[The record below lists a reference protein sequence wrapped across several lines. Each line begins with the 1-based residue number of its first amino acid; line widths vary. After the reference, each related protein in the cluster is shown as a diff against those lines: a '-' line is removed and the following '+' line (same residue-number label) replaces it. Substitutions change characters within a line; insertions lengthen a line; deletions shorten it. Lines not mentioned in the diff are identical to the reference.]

1 MTMNG
6 YNKIDYAVNI
16 VEAYRHAKGLSGEE
30 VAKLFGDAGVFK
42 FLEDFGDTLHC
53 QSDEATIAEIDDFI
67 KAQTP
72 STSPALCGQAPHT
85 SSPDSPVLCGSK

>member
-1 MTMNG
+1 MNG

-42 FLEDFGDTLHC
+42 FLEDFIFNHL
-53 QSDEATIAEIDDFI
+53 QKFI
-67 KAQTP
+67 FCYIIKY
-72 STSPALCGQAPHT
+72 CF
-85 SSPDSPVLCGSK
+85 

>member
-16 VEAYRHAKGLSGEE
+16 VEAYRHTKGLSGEE

-42 FLEDFGDTLHC
+42 FLEYMPN
-53 QSDEATIAEIDDFI
+53 
-67 KAQTP
+67 TP
-72 STSPALCGQAPHT
+72 SLSCRAGTKSILPST
-85 SSPDSPVLCGSK
+85 RK

>member
-16 VEAYRHAKGLSGEE
+16 VEAYRHAKRLSGDE

-53 QSDEATIAEIDDFI
+53 QSDEATIAEIDSFL
-67 KAQTP
+67 KTR
-72 STSPALCGQAPHT
+72 TL
-85 SSPDSPVLCGSK
+85 